1 MKLQYVIPLFF
12 FSAMYTGTVIGQ
24 DIEWPYDDYYTE
36 YKLYIYAITNYD
48 LHPTWHEKWEN
59 NLFRQNMLRLN
70 YGSISN
76 TELLSDARLVIN
88 EKVANGLW
96 FRYATT
102 YSATHHQNEQ
112 DKYFTVGFEK
122 NIFNGF
128 SLFVYGNPHFEK
140 EEIDILYGVSF
151 SNSQRSNYIR
161 AALVDV
167 DPFWNDKNNV
177 NSYNVKRPWHISWE
191 ANYRLGRLRFFSL
204 LFYDNGT
211 ERFFEVEPASLDF
224 DQQRQKSDDMVF
236 KLCFYQNKNSFFE
249 FSFTHYN
256 FHEAKSFRF
265 PFYDFDYQ
273 NRIDSYRLSYITP
286 LADRYRLRLGSFYI
300 RQRASAR
307 GYKSHDYKRQE
318 FVPYVFGEMFAGPG
332 IVELGYMLSNYQWD
346 YVAPRPLDDDTRDD
360 YIDKIKIAYTF
371 NLQDRAYL
379 QFSVSHVTMIQG
391 FGGGNVQFWMQF

>member
-1 MKLQYVIPLFF
+1 MKLLHVFPLFLL
-12 FSAMYTGTVIGQ
+12 SALYAGIVRGQ

-36 YKLYIYAITNYD
+36 YKLYVYAIANYD

-88 EKVANGLW
+88 EKVAPGIW

-102 YSATHHQNEQ
+102 YYATHHRNEQ

-122 NIFNGF
+122 NIFKGF

-140 EEIDILYGVSF
+140 EGIDIFYGVSLA
-151 SNSQRSNYIR
+151 NKQRSNYMR

-177 NSYNVKRPWHISWE
+177 NSYNLKRPWQISWE
-191 ANYRLGRLRFFSL
+191 ANYRLGRFRFFSQGR
-204 LFYDNGT
+204 YDSGT
-211 ERFFEVEPASLDF
+211 ERLFEVEPAATNF
-224 DQQRQKSDDMVF
+224 DQQRKKSDDMMF
-236 KLCFYQNKNSFFE
+236 KLYFYRNENSIFE
-249 FSFTHYN
+249 LSSAYYN
-256 FHEAKSFRF
+256 FQEAKRYSF
-265 PFYDFDYQ
+265 PLYDFDYR
-273 NRIDSYRLSYITP
+273 NRIDSYKLSYITP
-286 LADRYRLRLGSFYI
+286 LRDRYRLRLGSFYI
-300 RQRASAR
+300 RQRASSR

-318 FVPYVFGEMFAGPG
+318 FIPYVFGEMFAGPG
-332 IVELGYMLSNYQWD
+332 IIEFGYMLSKYQWD
-346 YVAPRPLDDDTRDD
+346 YVAPRPIDDDTSDD
-360 YIDKIKIAYTF
+360 YIDKIKLAYTL

-379 QFSVSHVTMIQG
+379 QFSLSHVTTIWG
-391 FGGGNVQFWMQF
+391 FGGGNVQFWMTF